1 MHWMCCARIR
11 ASQHSCARSAAGCV
25 LRGENAALRA
35 GAGVEHRYLPRAS
48 TRRSDARQEARGT
61 SPSYPACPMVQGA
74 ESGCWTA
81 LPRVAKPSRG
91 CRMVRRASHREHAET
106 ARPAVGTAQAGCLAC
121 THRRPGRRPRPPRG
135 GRDCRIAREGMGL
148 VFLCFSQAPKK
159 SISTRR
165 WIPTRC
171 ERVWYSKQGTK
182 KLNASITCWASG
194 CGKTQPEGEVHK
206 GERLAE
212 PTIPGACCST
222 LSCRYPHTVPESTVL
237 GPPAH
242 LCGLDQNRQ

>member
-1 MHWMCCARIR
+1 MPVNTAAPEPGTLHKTHRAVYRRKTGRRRANRPCITAGLCLEAVHMHWMCCARIR

-148 VFLCFSQAPKK
+148 VFLCFWLAPKK

-171 ERVWYSKQGTK
+171 ERVWYSK
-182 KLNASITCWASG
+182 
-194 CGKTQPEGEVHK
+194 
-206 GERLAE
+206 
-212 PTIPGACCST
+212 
-222 LSCRYPHTVPESTVL
+222 
-237 GPPAH
+237 
-242 LCGLDQNRQ
+242 

>member
-1 MHWMCCARIR
+1 MHHGGIVPGGCAY
-11 ASQHSCARSAAGCV
+11 ALDV
-25 LRGENAALRA
+25 LCQNTSFTAQLRTERGGLRA
-35 GAGVEHRYLPRAS
+35 PRGKRGSQGRSRRGAQISAQGFHAQVRCTTGGKRNQPIN
-48 TRRSDARQEARGT
+48 
-61 SPSYPACPMVQGA
+61 PACPMVQGP

-182 KLNASITCWASG
+182 KLNA
-194 CGKTQPEGEVHK
+194 
-206 GERLAE
+206 
-212 PTIPGACCST
+212 
-222 LSCRYPHTVPESTVL
+222 
-237 GPPAH
+237 
-242 LCGLDQNRQ
+242 